1 MLLSSIPTD
10 GIDMTSLSHRL
21 GIDNSTLTRLIDV
34 LVKNRYV
41 QKNKHHSDKRSIVV
55 SLTEQGEML
64 HSSIESEIDRFGSEL
79 FSQIPVE
86 DQDEIKEIL
95 SSFHWIVSKY
105 RLNN

>member
-1 MLLSSIPTD
+1 MLLSSIPRD

-21 GIDNSTLTRLIDV
+21 GVDNSTLTRLIDV
-34 LVKNRYV
+34 LGKNRYV
-41 QKNKHHSDKRSIVV
+41 QKNKHPSDKRSILV
-55 SLTEQGEML
+55 SLTKQGEIL

>member
-1 MLLSSIPTD
+1 M
-10 GIDMTSLSHRL
+10 
-21 GIDNSTLTRLIDV
+21 NLT
-34 LVKNRYV
+34 
-41 QKNKHHSDKRSIVV
+41 Q
-55 SLTEQGEML
+55 QGEIL
-64 HSSIESEIDRFGSEL
+64 HSSIESKIDRFGSEL